1 MRHWL
6 CGNVILV
13 VLVALAHDVYDS
25 RLVVSGLFG
34 AAPAE
39 FPDAKPDD
47 DACTAGS
54 ENPNKDKND
63 AKSFA
68 SFGVVVGLGIG
79 IGTGRGGWLDI
90 A

>member
-6 CGNVILV
+6 CDNVILV
-13 VLVALAHDVYDS
+13 VLVALVHDFDDS
-25 RLVVSGLFG
+25 RLVVFGLFG

-39 FPDAKPDD
+39 FPNAKPDD

-54 ENPNKDKND
+54 ENPNEDKND

-68 SFGVVVGLGIG
+68 SFGAVVAIG
-79 IGTGRGGWLDI
+79 IGRGGWLDI